1 MIDPAT
7 EMTFGAELRRR
18 RETRR
23 YSQLALAAAADVS
36 QRHLSFLETGRSRPS
51 REMVLHL
58 ARTLELSLRD
68 QNSLLST
75 AGHRPEHAERPFDD
89 PGLDRVRH
97 GLTTMV
103 DALGPIPAH
112 VVDGGWD
119 IVLANRASR
128 RLGAVAGIDVPPG
141 VAGNLMRL
149 YLHPDGLGLSLADR
163 GAGAAA
169 LVRRLEREVAER
181 PFDERLA
188 ALVTEVCAY
197 PEVVGL
203 GPRPAPSGADAAVP
217 LVVAGPLGELRFV
230 SVVATID
237 VAVDVTLEELRME
250 TLLPADRRTETVL
263 RSAVDPGAGS

>member
-149 YLHPDGLGLSLADR
+149 YLHPDGLGDVAGEHAADGLAHRLLEDESR
-163 GAGAAA
+163 RIEIPVVVVVEGPRRMAAA
-169 LVRRLEREVAER
+169 FGPLALHAEGLVARRVVHAGPRAEQVGDLCLLLGLGALCRRLPLA
-181 PFDERLA
+181 RLGHTSPA
-188 ALVTEVCAY
+188 TAGLRRAL
-197 PEVVGL
+197 
-203 GPRPAPSGADAAVP
+203 RAPLARALAP
-217 LVVAGPLGELRFV
+217 H
-230 SVVATID
+230 
-237 VAVDVTLEELRME
+237 
-250 TLLPADRRTETVL
+250 
-263 RSAVDPGAGS
+263 